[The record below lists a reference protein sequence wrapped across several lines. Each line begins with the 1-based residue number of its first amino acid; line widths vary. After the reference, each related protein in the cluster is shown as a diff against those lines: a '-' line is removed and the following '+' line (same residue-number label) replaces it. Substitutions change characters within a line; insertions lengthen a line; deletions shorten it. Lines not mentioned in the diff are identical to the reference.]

1 MQPAIKKKIVK
12 DCQNPRDPSVCE
24 QKKKFHHLYQ
34 GNESADLVWKF
45 LYDGITLLDVVAFPL
60 YHGCWMVKML
70 SILVSCIFALFLWR
84 TNGFGYT
91 LSVNN
96 VVG

>member
-1 MQPAIKKKIVK
+1 MAWWDVYGPCGLSFVCRVGQ
-12 DCQNPRDPSVCE
+12 CQ
-24 QKKKFHHLYQ
+24 K
-34 GNESADLVWKF
+34 GVWKF